1 MPWRVAYSRASRGG
15 VAGAGSRAL
24 GVDKTDCEDVAVD
37 NAQCELLRGGMVVCR
52 RSKWA
57 LWDLGRMRESI

>member
-24 GVDKTDCEDVAVD
+24 GVDKTDSEDVAVD
-37 NAQCELLRGGMVVCR
+37 NAECELLRVGMVVCVVV
-52 RSKWA
+52 
-57 LWDLGRMRESI
+57 